1 MTRTLIACFILS
13 TAVAGAA
20 PATASAT
27 LMTPAQTHDKVC
39 LVADLPGGQP
49 LPDVC
54 VIKPL

>member
-1 MTRTLIACFILS
+1 MTRSLFACCILS

-27 LMTPAQTHDKVC
+27 LLAAGQTHDTVC
-39 LVADLPGGQP
+39 VVADLPGGQP

-54 VIKPL
+54 VIKPA